1 MKQLSLTISATV
13 LFAGALF
20 AAPIHDAAREGDIVG
35 IQAQLDAGADVNAED
50 ERGWVPHAGY
60 PPTFGFNA
68 LNGRFHGLPAQAST
82 LPKHLIRTVQRHSK
96 PMKLEKPKGATH
108 ARIVTSNKKKA
119 TVEVKELDCLLG
131 VAGWITWLKVGPHGR
146 TQELGKTNYDGK
158 WGS

>member
-82 LPKHLIRTVQRHSK
+82 LPKHLIRPVHGVC
-96 PMKLEKPKGATH
+96 LE
-108 ARIVTSNKKKA
+108 
-119 TVEVKELDCLLG
+119 
-131 VAGWITWLKVGPHGR
+131 GR
-146 TQELGKTNYDGK
+146 SRGTGGFDLGKAK
-158 WGS
+158 VK